1 MAKFLDIASVAVLCL
16 ALAVVV
22 TLSIFLGVNIYRSDL
37 MKNNVVRK
45 SEQERDSHG
54 KLVRSTVTEETS
66 NVSNVKEMF
75 PLVETSLVFAGFA
88 ATVYQL
94 RAGRRQQQQA
104 DDWKRAEFVTNE
116 LRLFSKDRSV
126 VNCKRMLEAIDADYD
141 PRLLLEISPDEG
153 GPVKQEERPV
163 TKQELMNGLTPDPGP
178 FYDVNSGELLK
189 DKVRQTPLEN
199 KIAYELDE
207 YFTYMVNFR
216 KLLRDGMLTP
226 PDLHPH
232 LNYWFKVMLAS
243 QEEASHVAQTAE
255 QAKRIR
261 AALHSYLKN
270 YYPSECRFIAQ
281 VLKVRLED
289 TPLALPLEEGTD

>member
-1 MAKFLDIASVAVLCL
+1 MAKFLDIASVTVLCL
-16 ALAVVV
+16 ALLVVV
-22 TLSIFLGVNIYRSDL
+22 TLSVFLGVNIYRSDL

-45 SEQERDSHG
+45 SEQEKDANG
-54 KLVRSTVTEETS
+54 KVVRSTVTEETS

-104 DDWKRAEFVTNE
+104 DDWKRAEFITNE

-126 VNCKRMLEAIDADYD
+126 VNCKRMLEAIDAEYD
-141 PRLLLEISPDEG
+141 PRLLLDIAPEKG

-189 DKVRQTPLEN
+189 DKVRQTPVEN

-207 YFTYMVNFR
+207 YFTYVVNFN
-216 KLLRDGMLTP
+216 KLLRDGMLTA

-232 LNYWFKVMLAS
+232 LNYWFSLILAP
-243 QEEASHVAQTAE
+243 QEEASHVTQTAE

-261 AALHSYLKN
+261 SALHSYLKN

-281 VLKVRLED
+281 VLKIPLEG
-289 TPLALPLEEGTD
+289 TPLAPPAGRGAG